1 MADINK
7 INLYGT
13 VYNIEDEV
21 SRTSAESAINT
32 ANSVKKTAESA
43 KKTADSALSK
53 ANSNT
58 TLINNAKQEIP
69 VISYNSSE
77 QQIEIIKGV

>member
-7 INLYGT
+7 IKLYDT
-13 VYNIEDEV
+13 IYNIEDEV
-21 SRTSAESAINT
+21 SRNYAESAVN
-32 ANSVKKTAESA
+32 AVNSV

-58 TLINNAKQEIP
+58 SLINNAKREIP
-69 VISYNSSE
+69 VIAYNSSE
-77 QQIEIIKGV
+77 QQIEITKGV